1 MWMFPEDS
9 WGNAE
14 TPGMLG
20 FSDMFTPCG
29 FKRLLFWSSGESCLH
44 YWPIVSLQISHVW
57 RTDHRSPF
65 LLPTVVHVLR
75 QHWFCRACN
84 CFYVCVCVCVGYPL
98 LWCINHKFEP
108 TKFNLS
114 VLVIRVCIFGQD
126 FFKTSILIFTTGHLH
141 RGVNTCFRQLAII
154 RRSII
159 SYQ

>member
-1 MWMFPEDS
+1 
-9 WGNAE
+9 
-14 TPGMLG
+14 MLC
-20 FSDMFTPCG
+20 FSDMFTPSG

-44 YWPIVSLQISHVW
+44 CWPIVSLQISHVW
-57 RTDHRSPF
+57 RADHRSPF
-65 LLPTVVHVLR
+65 LLPTVVHVLW

-84 CFYVCVCVCVGYPL
+84 FLFLCVCVCAGYPL
-98 LWCINHKFEP
+98 LCFINHKFEP

-141 RGVNTCFRQLAII
+141 LGVNTCFRQLAII

-159 SYQ
+159 SY